1 MKDKNVAA
9 LLAFFL
15 GWLGVHRFYLGQIG
29 LGVFYLIFMPI
40 GIVLSIIDFIAFLSM
55 DQEVFDVKYNRNIP
69 LADHRRYDTDFDRNR
84 RRSREERD
92 ERRRERARERETYR
106 QDRRPPSK
114 SRTPEVLPNP
124 FKQSGIRK
132 YKDFDY
138 ERAIED
144 FNKALTVNAKD
155 VAVHFNL
162 ACAYSLTEEKEK
174 AFFHLSKAVEYGFV
188 DYSRINTHDAL
199 AFLRIQ
205 EEFDTFVQNG
215 YRMLSTTPQPI
226 ISNEETIQPTI
237 DSNHNLLEQLKQLGE
252 LKEKGLLTEEEFVA
266 QKKRLL
272 G

>member
-29 LGVFYLIFMPI
+29 LGIFYLIFMPL
-40 GIVLSIIDFIAFLSM
+40 GILLSFIDFIAFLSM

-69 LADHRRYDTDFDRNR
+69 LTDHRRYDTDFDRR
-84 RRSREERD
+84 RRSSREER
-92 ERRRERARERETYR
+92 ENRRRERARDREVYR
-106 QDRRPPSK
+106 PERRPPSQNRK
-114 SRTPEVLPNP
+114 PEAFPNP

-144 FNKALTVNAKD
+144 FNKALTINAKD

-174 AFFHLSKAVEYGFV
+174 AFFHLNKAVEYGFV
-188 DYSRINTHDAL
+188 DFSRINTHDAL

-215 YRMLSTTPQPI
+215 YRLISSTPQPI
-226 ISNEETIQPTI
+226 ISSEETIQPTI
-237 DSNHNLLEQLKQLGE
+237 DSSQNLLEQLKQLGE
-252 LKEKGLLTEEEFVA
+252 LKEKGLLTEEEFVI
-266 QKKRLL
+266 QKKKLL